1 MIEKIEACGRLSET
15 LTETQV
21 RNVATY
27 FCSLPSEAAMKL
39 WAVLGEADCIEN
51 VIAIHKAESAS
62 GRSVSDALVEILEG
76 QG

>member
-1 MIEKIEACGRLSET
+1 
-15 LTETQV
+15 
-21 RNVATY
+21 
-27 FCSLPSEAAMKL
+27 MKL